1 MAIKKTVT
9 KKMQVGG
16 AAKKAMK
23 TVPVKKTPVK
33 EPKGQFIG
41 GPDYPSKGMLYN
53 DANRIATSKYF
64 TPDGIR
70 KEGKTLKTGNVGI
83 SADIGLN
90 TELTAKKFMK
100 ANNMG
105 KDGLPIKSKSSKQM
119 KKGGQA
125 LPKAQL
131 GKIVKMVTTASKTA
145 GKTASKGG
153 KKALDAVID
162 FRKAAT
168 KSDMSRAFSN
178 IERADLKKQ
187 LQNFDK
193 LKKNK

>member
-23 TVPVKKTPVK
+23 TVPVKKVVK
-33 EPKGQFIG
+33 ESKVQTSGA
-41 GPDYPSKGMLYN
+41 PDYATKGMLYN
-53 DANRIATSKYF
+53 EANRIATSKYF

-105 KDGLPIKSKSSKQM
+105 KDGLPIKSKSK
-119 KKGGQA
+119 
-125 LPKAQL
+125 PKA
-131 GKIVKMVTTASKTA
+131 KT
-145 GKTASKGG
+145 GG
-153 KKALDAVID
+153 SMK
-162 FRKAAT
+162 RK
-168 KSDMSRAFSN
+168 SC
-178 IERADLKKQ
+178 
-187 LQNFDK
+187 
-193 LKKNK
+193 

>member
-1 MAIKKTVT
+1 MAVKKIVT

-16 AAKKAMK
+16 AIKKAMK
-23 TVPVKKTPVK
+23 TVPVKKAVK

-41 GPDYPSKGMLYN
+41 GPESPSKGDLYN
-53 DANRIATSKYF
+53 QANKTARSKYY

-70 KEGKTLKTGNVGI
+70 KEGKTLKTGNVGMA
-83 SADIGLN
+83 ADIGIN
-90 TELTAKKFMK
+90 TERIAKGFMK
-100 ANNMG
+100 ENNMG
-105 KDGLPIKSKSSKQM
+105 KNGLPIKSKSSKQM

-131 GKIVKMVTTASKTA
+131 GKIVKIATTA

-153 KKALDAVID
+153 KKAIGAVLD
-162 FRKAAT
+162 FRKAMT

>member
-1 MAIKKTVT
+1 MAVKKIVT

-16 AAKKAMK
+16 AIKKAMK
-23 TVPVKKTPVK
+23 TIPVKKAVK

-41 GPDYPSKGMLYN
+41 GPESPSKGDLYN
-53 DANRIATSKYF
+53 QANKTARSKYF

-70 KEGKTLKTGNVGI
+70 KEGKLSKIGNVGI

-90 TELTAKKFMK
+90 TERIAKGFMK
-100 ANNMG
+100 ENNMG
-105 KDGLPIKSKSSKQM
+105 KNGLPIKSKSSKQM

-131 GKIVKMVTTASKTA
+131 GKIVKIATTA
-145 GKTASKGG
+145 GKTASKGS
-153 KKALDAVID
+153 KKAIGAVLD
-162 FRKAAT
+162 FRKAMT
-168 KSDMSRAFSN
+168 KSDMSKAFSN
-178 IERADLKKQ
+178 LERADLKKQ